1 MIICLPFGNSCC
13 KCINLYRRRIF
24 SRQFYDFRGWG
35 LSRWVRELL
44 FQILFIEFQCLYFCL
59 YLRFLNRITLG
70 NMYYRKMISKSRDY
84 NWRLRRKRVNWWINS
99 GHAYKGN
106 NTICLV
112 DVTTVIILVFYFICL
127 VSIAILFPLVTL
139 LSSLLLLRK
148 TLTLQLLLLLRV
160 LFLLREFFLI

>member
-1 MIICLPFGNSCC
+1 MIICLPFGNGCC

-59 YLRFLNRITLG
+59 YLRFLNRITLR

-84 NWRLRRKRVNWWINS
+84 NWRLKRVRVNWWRDSGYACKDNS
-99 GHAYKGN
+99 
-106 NTICLV
+106 TIYLV
-112 DVTTVIILVFYFICL
+112 DVTAVVILVSYFICL
-127 VSIAILFPLVTL
+127 MSIATLFTLVIFLFPL
-139 LSSLLLLRK
+139 LLLKRA
-148 TLTLQLLLLLRV
+148 LTL
-160 LFLLREFFLI
+160 